1 MVDNNFFNSEQHQRM
16 NEYLERQNKLLAPYL
31 ETQQRIV
38 SIYNSEGYQA
48 ALKASEIW
56 NNQSINPITLD
67 LNSMVSDLSHNI
79 NSIKFALPA
88 LETIENLPDYSDLL
102 NRVEYTLSN
111 YENNETL
118 QRLLSEEV
126 PVQTYDKFKN
136 VITNGYSHVKAE
148 IADTVRK
155 NKPEDRPTWAILLVI
170 IMREISK
177 ALIPIAI
184 TTTLATSWNAETNTT
199 NDITNKTTI
208 NNYTTVNHVSNKA
221 TNVNVDYNE
230 QTNLTLEEQQQMIEC
245 LNDFLDTIYKK

>member
-1 MVDNNFFNSEQHQRM
+1 M
-16 NEYLERQNKLLAPYL
+16 
-31 ETQQRIV
+31 
-38 SIYNSEGYQA
+38 
-48 ALKASEIW
+48 KATEIW

-67 LNSMVSDLSHNI
+67 LNSMVSDLSYNI

-148 IADTVRK
+148 IVDTVRK

>member
-16 NEYLERQNKLLAPYL
+16 NEYLERQNKFLAPYL

-48 ALKASEIW
+48 ALKATEIW

-126 PVQTYDKFKN
+126 PVQT
-136 VITNGYSHVKAE
+136 
-148 IADTVRK
+148 
-155 NKPEDRPTWAILLVI
+155 
-170 IMREISK
+170 
-177 ALIPIAI
+177 
-184 TTTLATSWNAETNTT
+184 
-199 NDITNKTTI
+199 
-208 NNYTTVNHVSNKA
+208 
-221 TNVNVDYNE
+221 
-230 QTNLTLEEQQQMIEC
+230 
-245 LNDFLDTIYKK
+245 

>member
-48 ALKASEIW
+48 ALKATEIW

-148 IADTVRK
+148 IVDIVRK

-184 TTTLATSWNAETNTT
+184 TTTLATSWNAETKTT

>member
-48 ALKASEIW
+48 ALKATEIW

-126 PVQTYDKFKN
+126 PVQT
-136 VITNGYSHVKAE
+136 
-148 IADTVRK
+148 
-155 NKPEDRPTWAILLVI
+155 
-170 IMREISK
+170 
-177 ALIPIAI
+177 
-184 TTTLATSWNAETNTT
+184 
-199 NDITNKTTI
+199 
-208 NNYTTVNHVSNKA
+208 
-221 TNVNVDYNE
+221 
-230 QTNLTLEEQQQMIEC
+230 
-245 LNDFLDTIYKK
+245 

>member
-1 MVDNNFFNSEQHQRM
+1 M

-48 ALKASEIW
+48 ALKATEIW

-126 PVQTYDKFKN
+126 PVQTCDKFKN

-148 IADTVRK
+148 IVDIVRK
-155 NKPEDRPTWAILLVI
+155 DKPEDRPTWAILLVI

-177 ALIPIAI
+177 PLIPIAI

-245 LNDFLDTIYKK
+245 LNDFLDTICKK